1 MPTFRRL
8 AGMEGLEPPQ
18 HRLTVYRSTNWTT
31 LPYKGDLSIIAWHVL
46 LMTKA
51 PFGRG
56 QTPKLPLRWC
66 LGGVSKSRP
75 LRYQHSALP
84 LSYPG
89 ICAAVYIYEKLS
101 AKTSP
106 NLIRIVVPI
115 AGLEPARPFGQQI
128 FFTTLCY
135 HSHWIIVLSKD
146 YADSHY
152 YHMGLYSIY

>member
-1 MPTFRRL
+1 
-8 AGMEGLEPPQ
+8 
-18 HRLTVYRSTNWTT
+18 
-31 LPYKGDLSIIAWHVL
+31 
-46 LMTKA
+46 MTKA

-75 LRYQHSALP
+75 RAYQARALP

-89 ICAAVYIYEKLS
+89 IYAAVYIYEKLS

-106 NLIRIVVPI
+106 NLIRIMVPI

-128 FFTTLCY
+128 LSLWCLPIPPYRHIWGIFMRAFQHPQRSPACFSLFILSCWMAAKTLELKVKITY
-135 HSHWIIVLSKD
+135 LLS
-146 YADSHY
+146 S
-152 YHMGLYSIY
+152 LSIYIIL